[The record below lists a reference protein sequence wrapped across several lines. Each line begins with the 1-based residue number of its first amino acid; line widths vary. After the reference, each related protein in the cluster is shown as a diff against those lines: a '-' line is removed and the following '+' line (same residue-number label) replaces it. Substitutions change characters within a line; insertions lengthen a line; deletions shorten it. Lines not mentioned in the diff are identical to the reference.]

1 MSDKKRVRVGVIGAG
16 AWAATN
22 HIPIL
27 KARDDVE
34 LVVACRPGKAPL
46 DTLKNRFGFAHV
58 TEDYR
63 EALQH
68 PLDVVIVAS
77 PPALHYQH
85 TAAALE
91 AGAHVMCE
99 KPFTV
104 DPADAWKLV
113 NLAERNDR
121 QLVVAFGFNWLPAVD
136 RARELL
142 EQHPIGNIRHSLTH
156 IATDVWQLLHG
167 VGFYQEADP
176 DFLPDA
182 ATWSDPKSSGGG
194 FAPGQLSHGLALM
207 LWLSGLIPQEVSALL
222 EPQDVDL
229 VDALLLTFTNGSI
242 GVASGVST
250 QDGGA
255 PREQM
260 EVRLTGDA
268 GHFVLDLEREQ
279 LASYNPKEHLV
290 AVALAKG
297 DGLYRCDGPVNAIVD
312 MALGRSV
319 VNRSPGELGAR
330 VVDIVHAAAESS
342 KRKAPVAIVSRDP
355 VRA

>member
-1 MSDKKRVRVGVIGAG
+1 MSSSKRVRVGVIGAG

-22 HIPIL
+22 HIPML

-34 LVVACRPGKAPL
+34 MVVACRPGKDAL
-46 DTLKNRFGFAHV
+46 ATLKEQFGFAYV

-63 EALQH
+63 EALTH
-68 PLDVVIVAS
+68 PLDIVVVAS
-77 PPALHYQH
+77 PPALHYEH

-91 AGAHVMCE
+91 AGAHVLCE

-104 DPADAWKLV
+104 EPADAWRLV
-113 NLAERNDR
+113 ELAERKDR
-121 QLVVAFGFNWLPAVD
+121 HLVVAYGFNWIPAVD

-142 EQHPIGNIRHSLTH
+142 ASHPIGNIRHTLTH

-167 VGFYQEADP
+167 IGFYQEADP
-176 DFLPDA
+176 KFLPDA
-182 ATWSDPKSSGGG
+182 TTWSDPSRSGGG

-207 LWLSGLIPQEVSALL
+207 LWLSGLVPEEVSAAL
-222 EPQDVDL
+222 EPAGVDL
-229 VDALLLTFTNGSI
+229 YDALLLKFTNGSI

-279 LASYNPKEHLV
+279 LATYNPAERLV
-290 AVALAKG
+290 AVELAAG
-297 DGLYRCDGPVNAIVD
+297 DGLYRCDGPVNAIVGL
-312 MALGRSV
+312 ALGRSV
-319 VNRSPGELGAR
+319 ENRSPAELAAR
-330 VVDIVHAAAESS
+330 VVDIVHGAAESA
-342 KRKAPVAIVSRDP
+342 KAGKAVRIPVHAAVK
-355 VRA
+355 A